1 MIKNARPMA
10 AARTRDAILN
20 VAEVLF
26 ADRGFHG
33 VSIREI
39 AEAAGMRQSLVH
51 YHFSN
56 KETLYAAVYERRSLP
71 INHSRS
77 IMLQEI
83 MENAGSGRPPLH
95 AIVRAL
101 VGPSVLS
108 SRDRASGGS
117 TYARLITQ
125 LINDPQEHAV
135 RISRTYNDPMAR
147 QVLDALRRA
156 MPAADS
162 VAMTWGYLFAM
173 GAMTIAI
180 AETGRARRL
189 NADCNP
195 NDVAATLELL
205 TTFVEGGIRALSEEE
220 ASSAAPATVRKA
232 ARRPGGSRVKSPVAG

>member
-101 VGPSVLS
+101 ATRNCP
-108 SRDRASGGS
+108 RWES
-117 TYARLITQ
+117 TA
-125 LINDPQEHAV
+125 
-135 RISRTYNDPMAR
+135 
-147 QVLDALRRA
+147 RRA
-156 MPAADS
+156 AR
-162 VAMTWGYLFAM
+162 
-173 GAMTIAI
+173 
-180 AETGRARRL
+180 GRAQIPAGCR
-189 NADCNP
+189 
-195 NDVAATLELL
+195 ELR
-205 TTFVEGGIRALSEEE
+205 G
-220 ASSAAPATVRKA
+220 SSAR
-232 ARRPGGSRVKSPVAG
+232 